1 MLPLSS
7 TLIPGVLPEEGLA
20 TLPLVCCACVSLKCP
35 HMDRRLRAEQGAR
48 GAIKL
53 TEVLAD
59 LTNIDDVKEE
69 IVSQYT

>member
-1 MLPLSS
+1 
-7 TLIPGVLPEEGLA
+7 
-20 TLPLVCCACVSLKCP
+20 
-35 HMDRRLRAEQGAR
+35 MDRRLRAEQGAR